1 MHRLIS
7 SRRLAV
13 FGIAA
18 AVLYGVLSA
27 LVPDRFL
34 VQVFNG
40 LFLGVVGTVTV
51 VFFPLFWRA
60 IRVREFDRVSQLT
73 IGIILTWF
81 SLILSRSVSA
91 LIEAT
96 DEATRLTA
104 APVIAFAA
112 YLAILGGILHITA
125 PGMVEQKWKYN
136 KRILAF
142 GLFVGAIIATVT
154 IIVQRD
160 GLPT

>member
-7 SRRLAV
+7 SRKLAL
-13 FGIAA
+13 FGVAA
-18 AVLYGVLSA
+18 AFLYAA
-27 LVPDRFL
+27 LVVFVPSRFL
-34 VQVFNG
+34 VEVFNG
-40 LFLGVVGTVTV
+40 VFLGVVGTVTV

-81 SLILSRSVSA
+81 SLILSRSVSV

-96 DEATRLTA
+96 EESVRAQA

-125 PGMVEQKWKYN
+125 PGMVETKMRYN
-136 KRILAF
+136 KRL
-142 GLFVGAIIATVT
+142 LFVGLAIGGLIATGA
-154 IIVQRD
+154 ILFQRSN
-160 GLPT
+160 G